1 MTHKERVLKAM
12 AHTETDRVP
21 LMYRDVP
28 SVRERLKKDL
38 TLKTDDELFELLDI
52 DFRWVNPKYI
62 GGKTISEDTYRKDI
76 WGTEWKLTMFSERG
90 GYWNEISHPLAD
102 ITDPAALDDYPWPK
116 VSDWDFSEIESFCD
130 KYSEYAIMT
139 APGIASPGVFQSPI
153 QELLGVER
161 SFMEPF
167 INPQFFRKLVEKV
180 VDFHVEFIDTFFKAG
195 NGKIDFFR
203 LGDDFGT
210 QQGLFFSP
218 EMWEDLFLDGFKRM
232 GDTAKKYGAHYY
244 QRIT

>member
-1 MTHKERVLKAM
+1 
-12 AHTETDRVP
+12 
-21 LMYRDVP
+21 
-28 SVRERLKKDL
+28 
-38 TLKTDDELFELLDI
+38 
-52 DFRWVNPKYI
+52 
-62 GGKTISEDTYRKDI
+62 
-76 WGTEWKLTMFSERG
+76 MFSERG

-167 INPQFFRKLVEKV
+167 INP
-180 VDFHVEFIDTFFKAG
+180 
-195 NGKIDFFR
+195 
-203 LGDDFGT
+203 
-210 QQGLFFSP
+210 
-218 EMWEDLFLDGFKRM
+218 
-232 GDTAKKYGAHYY
+232 
-244 QRIT
+244 